1 MKYFWGVRELLG
13 DGFNLTLTLKV
24 MSREDSRLGQH
35 RDLDLKK
42 KMAGRGSWGKLQ
54 PNRPEEQSKHWC

>member
-1 MKYFWGVRELLG
+1 MKYFWGVRGLLG

-24 MSREDSRLGQH
+24 MSREDPRLGQH

-42 KMAGRGSWGKLQ
+42 KMVEGELGETPAK
-54 PNRPEEQSKHWC
+54 PA